1 MLLCPI
7 KCWKPK
13 IVTISDKL
21 FLIDSIERKI
31 MKHGA
36 RNDIVGEVVQV
47 ETGDGIMS
55 KATVKISGE
64 FQMSSVMTNDS
75 LQSLALQPGDQV
87 RVLVKA
93 VNVLLV
99 KD

>member
-1 MLLCPI
+1 
-7 KCWKPK
+7 
-13 IVTISDKL
+13 
-21 FLIDSIERKI
+21 

-36 RNDIVGEVVQV
+36 RNDIVGEVINV
-47 ETGDGIMS
+47 EAGDGIMA

>member
-1 MLLCPI
+1 
-7 KCWKPK
+7 
-13 IVTISDKL
+13 
-21 FLIDSIERKI
+21 

-36 RNDIVGEVVQV
+36 RNDIVGEVVNV
-47 ETGDGIMS
+47 ESGDGIMA

-93 VNVLLV
+93 VNVLLI

>member
-1 MLLCPI
+1 
-7 KCWKPK
+7 
-13 IVTISDKL
+13 
-21 FLIDSIERKI
+21 

-36 RNDIVGEVVQV
+36 RNDIVGEVIKVD
-47 ETGDGIMS
+47 TGDGIMG

-64 FQMSSVMTNDS
+64 FQMSSVMTQDS
-75 LQSLALQPGDQV
+75 LQSLDLKPGDQV
-87 RVLVKA
+87 HVLVKA

>member
-1 MLLCPI
+1 
-7 KCWKPK
+7 
-13 IVTISDKL
+13 
-21 FLIDSIERKI
+21 

-36 RNDIVGEVVQV
+36 RNDIVGEVINV
-47 ETGDGIMS
+47 EAGDGIMA

-93 VNVLLV
+93 INVLLV

>member
-1 MLLCPI
+1 MTYTSVELRYNFAETPMDTLL
-7 KCWKPK
+7 
-13 IVTISDKL
+13 L
-21 FLIDSIERKI
+21 ERAA

-36 RNDIVGEVVQV
+36 RNDIVGEVIKLD
-47 ETGDGIMS
+47 TGDGIMG

-64 FQMSSVMTNDS
+64 FQMSSVMTKDS
-75 LQSLALQPGDQV
+75 LEALNLKPGDQV

-93 VNVLLV
+93 VNVLLI

>member
-1 MLLCPI
+1 
-7 KCWKPK
+7 
-13 IVTISDKL
+13 
-21 FLIDSIERKI
+21 

-36 RNDIVGEVVQV
+36 RNDIVGKVIKLD
-47 ETGDGIMS
+47 TGDEIMG

-64 FQMSSVMTNDS
+64 FEISSVMTRDS
-75 LQSLALQPGDQV
+75 LEALDLKPGDQV

-93 VNVLLV
+93 VNVLLI